1 MKTDIEKEVRVLEN
15 IHSYLFAV
23 VVIGYCGLLA
33 FWIGT
38 QI

>member
-1 MKTDIEKEVRVLEN
+1 MKIEKEVRILKN
-15 IHSYLFAV
+15 IHSYLFVTV
-23 VVIGYCGLLA
+23 VVLYSGLIA